1 MAKNVGKLANAVGA
15 TVVGKIPHTG
25 GGAFGAAR
33 MAALLQARLKPQVG
47 VRPGRP
53 SDPAWTLSRKVPMSA
68 ETLQQLQDLATQLS
82 SEKRKVSPMQV
93 AAQLLEQ
100 TLGHSRT

>member
-1 MAKNVGKLANAVGA
+1 MAKNTGKLAKALGA
-15 TVVGKIPHTG
+15 KVAGKLPDVG

-33 MAALLQARLKPQVG
+33 MAVLLHARLQPQVG

-53 SDPAWTLSRKVPMSA
+53 SDPAWTLARKVPMSA
-68 ETLQQLQDLATQLS
+68 ETFKQLQDLASQLS

-100 TLGHSRT
+100 TLSDHRL